1 MVDKKKK
8 QISPDDVT
16 QANIS
21 LEGEELLLEEE
32 DFLSEPAAPTENPP
46 MEEDA
51 ELQGAAVNM
60 TADVPVRLVAVLGR
74 KTVSFQD
81 LLKLKLGQVVN
92 LERPPN
98 EIVDLVANGKLV
110 ARGELVEID
119 GQLGV
124 KVIKV
129 LK

>member
-1 MVDKKKK
+1 MNKEE
-8 QISPDDVT
+8 DVT
-16 QANIS
+16 QTGIP
-21 LEGEELLLEEE
+21 LEEE
-32 DFLSEPAAPTENPP
+32 LDVAG
-46 MEEDA
+46 EE
-51 ELQGAAVNM
+51 AVSM
-60 TADVPVRLVAVLGR
+60 TADVPVKLVAVLGK
-74 KTVSFQD
+74 KTIAFKD
-81 LLKLKLGQVVN
+81 LLKMKLGQVVN

-98 EIVDLVANGKLV
+98 EIVDLVANGKVV